1 MSSQQTPLEE
11 KLVIGAAAAQISTA
25 TPGAGDPL
33 MEAGMDSLGA
43 IEFRNKLSG
52 ELLGVRLPSTLIFDY
67 PMVAAI

>member
-1 MSSQQTPLEE
+1 
-11 KLVIGAAAAQISTA
+11 
-25 TPGAGDPL
+25 

-43 IEFRNKLSG
+43 IDFWNQLSG

>member
-1 MSSQQTPLEE
+1 
-11 KLVIGAAAAQISTA
+11 
-25 TPGAGDPL
+25 